1 MDKWPHPPDTIPPL
15 GRNVHVWA
23 IALDDPGFEPAPWRN
38 RLSAEEQARAS
49 RFKFEGDQ
57 KRYIVAHAALRAI
70 LARYTS
76 EEPATIKFIDGQSG
90 KPQLALPSAAS
101 GLKFNL
107 SHSHERA
114 LVAVNSGAEVGID
127 IEFVRADFEFHE
139 VASHFFTKR
148 EAVVLRQLPER
159 LQRHAFYQCWTSKE
173 AFLKAKGTGLSGK
186 LDEVEITLTGELQ
199 VQILAHVS
207 GWSLVPLHSGDAYE
221 SALVIESRPAEIVC
235 YRWQA
240 PWQAD
245 WLAIRRG

>member
-1 MDKWPHPPDTIPPL
+1 MDKWPLPPDAIPPL
-15 GRNVHVWA
+15 GRNVHVWTVE
-23 IALDDPGFEPAPWRN
+23 LDDPGFEAARWRN
-38 RLSAEEQARAS
+38 RLSPEEQARAS
-49 RFKFEGDQ
+49 RFKFERDQ
-57 KRYIVAHAALRAI
+57 NRYIVAHAALRAI
-70 LARYTS
+70 LARYS
-76 EEPATIKFIDGQSG
+76 SDEPANLKFVDGPGG
-90 KPQLALPSAAS
+90 KPKLASPWSAS
-101 GLKFNL
+101 GLEFNL

-114 LVAVNSGAEVGID
+114 LVAVASGAEIGVD

-148 EAVVLRQLPER
+148 ETAALRELPEA

-186 LDEVEITLTGELQ
+186 LDEVEITLASELQ

-221 SALVIESRPAEIVC
+221 SALVIESRPAEIDC

-240 PWQAD
+240 PW
-245 WLAIRRG
+245 

>member
-1 MDKWPHPPDTIPPL
+1 MDKWPLAPDAIPPL

-23 IALDDPGFEPAPWRN
+23 IELNDPGFEPAHWRN
-38 RLSAEEQARAS
+38 RLSAEEQARVS
-49 RFKFEGDQ
+49 RFKFERDQ

-76 EEPATIKFIDGQSG
+76 EEPANIKFVHGQSG

-101 GLKFNL
+101 GIEFNL

-114 LVAVNSGAEVGID
+114 LVAVNRGAEVGID

-139 VASHFFTKR
+139 IASHFFTKR
-148 EAVVLRQLPER
+148 EAAALRALPEE
-159 LQRHAFYQCWTSKE
+159 LQRHAFYKCWTSKE

-186 LDEVEITLTGELQ
+186 LDEVEITLAGERRI
-199 VQILAHVS
+199 QIHAHVA
-207 GWSLVPLHSGDAYE
+207 GWSLVPVHPGDEYE
-221 SALVIESRPAEIVC
+221 SALVSENRPVEIVC

-240 PWQAD
+240 PYS
-245 WLAIRRG
+245 